1 MYLMSGVPSFFVGPA
16 GVAFAASLF
25 SLYRISGVPSFL
37 AGAAVLTAAALEGWV
52 PLTAVFASL
61 EVAVAA
67 FFGVVFASCAKIMLV
82 LKQTRNKREMIFFM
96 VNQVCFLK
104 G

>member
-1 MYLMSGVPSFFVGPA
+1 
-16 GVAFAASLF
+16 
-25 SLYRISGVPSFL
+25 
-37 AGAAVLTAAALEGWV
+37 
-52 PLTAVFASL
+52 
-61 EVAVAA
+61 
-67 FFGVVFASCAKIMLV
+67 MLV